1 VTTFATVLRGLRSR
15 ALLSLA
21 SLAMMVLALAG
32 VVLGPVFQQ
41 ASVDS
46 YTLTR
51 VDAAPEPLT
60 ALSWS
65 AYVTGSQSQV
75 GSADLDSL
83 VGSAVEEVD
92 RLRPSV
98 YAPPEVLLFSDEVV
112 RPADGA
118 LVRYLARDDVCATL
132 EVEGRCP
139 EGPGEVL
146 LNREDLRGLAIGDA
160 VDAPELGNPVVVGVY
175 ETPAGTDAWLYPAL
189 LASRPATAAP
199 NAQPYRPAPYV
210 VTPDV
215 LAGLRPRLW
224 DVRLESRLVVPD
236 RMGDRAFDD
245 LVADIDAVRLATYP
259 VEGGQLDGTST
270 VNALGA
276 VLVDVRGQREAAR
289 SALAPAVLSLV
300 LVALAMILRLQVA
313 SVAARAPEQ
322 ALAALR
328 GLGRRRSWVLGLS
341 EPWLLVLASV
351 PLGLLAGY
359 VGATALA
366 RAWLRPGIGLDVPAA
381 SVVGAVLV
389 TLALAAV
396 SGAAVAQGMREPIGA
411 RLAGVHRPR
420 PSSRVVVAA
429 ELVVVLLALVLPLT
443 RVGAD
448 PGGLGLADLLLPVA
462 AAVAAGLVTT
472 RVVTA
477 LATRWTARGAQRPL
491 SVFVAAR
498 AVARRSQ
505 GTLVV
510 LPVTAAI
517 SLAVFAVGVDSVA
530 AGWRAS
536 VAATSAPADA
546 VYESPLTLDETLQLT
561 RDVDPEGRYAMAAG
575 QVSIPSAGSVAV
587 LDSERLGRVG
597 AWPGQWLEGRSGAGA
612 ARLLGPSAPV
622 LRFAGAEVSV
632 TVDAPAAGATLVLG
646 VRSVA
651 GDQTV
656 RLGPYPAGVT
666 TLTDT
671 TGTCAPGCLVRS
683 LSADGSDQPL
693 TVIGLEV
700 DGDPLS
706 PGLAHGGW
714 TGDQRGAEDGALVVP
729 PDETVLPAAGSV
741 PVPVLVGVDGG
752 GLLAADGSSLATASE
767 ELDVRVVGTAESLPF
782 VGPAGL
788 LADLPTFLLGSDPP
802 PPLVQ
807 PSVLVRDDAP
817 AEMVDRLRA
826 AGLVRVGGLADERR
840 ALDDSAYALAL
851 RLYLVVGAVLLLM
864 ALGGLVV
871 SNAVQ
876 VPARRRD
883 AASLRVVGVPR
894 RTVVLA
900 SVWESVVV
908 LGAAAVAGVLAG
920 VGALAVLL
928 PSLDLGVT
936 DAATVP
942 RVLADPDVGR
952 LVLLASA
959 VGLVLLAV
967 AAATAVLVVRR
978 ARGASLRETAR

>member
-1 VTTFATVLRGLRSR
+1 MTTFATVLRGLRSR

-65 AYVTGSQSQV
+65 AYVAGPQSEV
-75 GSADLDSL
+75 GSADLDTL
-83 VGSAVEEVD
+83 VGSAVEQVD
-92 RLRPSV
+92 RLRPAV

-139 EGPGEVL
+139 ERPGEVL

-175 ETPAGTDAWLYPAL
+175 ETPAGTGDWLYPAL

-210 VTPDV
+210 VTPEV
-215 LAGLRPRLW
+215 LSGLRPRLW
-224 DVRLESRLVVPD
+224 DVQLESRLVVPD

-245 LVADIDAVRLATYP
+245 LVADIEAVRSATYP

-289 SALAPAVLSLV
+289 NALAPAVLSLV

-313 SVAARAPEQ
+313 AVAARAPEQ

-359 VGATALA
+359 AGATALA
-366 RAWLRPGIGLDVPAA
+366 RAWLRPGIGLAVPTA

-396 SGAAVAQGMREPIGA
+396 SAAAVAQGMREPIGA

-420 PSSRVVVAA
+420 PSSRLVVTA

-448 PGGLGLADLLLPVA
+448 PDGLGLADLLLPVA

-498 AVARRSQ
+498 AVARRAQ

-530 AGWRAS
+530 AAWRAS
-536 VAATSAPADA
+536 VAATAAPADD

-561 RDVDPEGRYAMAAG
+561 RDVDPEGRYAMAAA
-575 QVSIPSAGSVAV
+575 QVSIPSVGSVAV
-587 LDSERLGRVG
+587 LDSGRLGRVG
-597 AWPGQWLEGRSGAGA
+597 AWPAQWLGGRTGVEA
-612 ARLLGPSAPV
+612 ADLLGPSAPV
-622 LRFAGAEVSV
+622 LRLAGASTV
-632 TVDAPAAGATLVLG
+632 T
-646 VRSVA
+646 
-651 GDQTV
+651 
-656 RLGPYPAGVT
+656 
-666 TLTDT
+666 
-671 TGTCAPGCLVRS
+671 
-683 LSADGSDQPL
+683 
-693 TVIGLEV
+693 GLEV
-700 DGDPLS
+700 DGAPLS
-706 PGLAHGGW
+706 PGLADGGW
-714 TGDQRGAEDGALVVP
+714 TGAGDGAVVVP
-729 PDETVLPAAGSV
+729 PDETLLPVAASV
-741 PVPVLVGVDGG
+741 PLPVLVGVEGS
-752 GLLAADGSSLATASE
+752 GLLAGDGSSLETASE
-767 ELDVRVVGTAESLPF
+767 TLDVTVAGTAESLPF

-788 LADLPTFLLGSDPP
+788 LADLPTFLLTSDPP

-817 AEMVDRLRA
+817 AAVVDPLRA

-959 VGLVLLAV
+959 VGVVLLAV
-967 AAATAVLVVRR
+967 ATVTAVLVVRR
-978 ARGASLRETAR
+978 ARAASLRETAR

>member
-1 VTTFATVLRGLRSR
+1 
-15 ALLSLA
+15 
-21 SLAMMVLALAG
+21 
-32 VVLGPVFQQ
+32 
-41 ASVDS
+41 
-46 YTLTR
+46 
-51 VDAAPEPLT
+51 
-60 ALSWS
+60 
-65 AYVTGSQSQV
+65 
-75 GSADLDSL
+75 
-83 VGSAVEEVD
+83 
-92 RLRPSV
+92 V

-139 EGPGEVL
+139 ERPGEVL
-146 LNREDLRGLAIGDA
+146 LNREDLRGLAIGDT
-160 VDAPELGNPVVVGVY
+160 VDAPELGDPVVVGVY
-175 ETPAGTDAWLYPAL
+175 ETPAGTDDWLYPAL

-210 VTPDV
+210 VTPEV
-215 LAGLRPRLW
+215 LSGLRPRLW
-224 DVRLESRLVVPD
+224 DVQLESRLVVPD

-245 LVADIDAVRLATYP
+245 LVADIEAVRSATYP

-289 SALAPAVLSLV
+289 NALAPAVLSLV

-313 SVAARAPEQ
+313 AVAARAPEQ

-359 VGATALA
+359 AGATALA
-366 RAWLRPGIGLDVPAA
+366 RAWLRPGIGLAVPTA

-396 SGAAVAQGMREPIGA
+396 SAAAVAQGMREPIGA

-420 PSSRVVVAA
+420 PSSRLVVTA

-448 PGGLGLADLLLPVA
+448 PDGLGLADLLLPVA

-498 AVARRSQ
+498 AVARRAQ

-530 AGWRAS
+530 AAWRAS
-536 VAATSAPADA
+536 VAATAAPADD

-561 RDVDPEGRYAMAAG
+561 RDVDPEGRYAMAAA
-575 QVSIPSAGSVAV
+575 QVSIPSVGSVAV
-587 LDSERLGRVG
+587 LDSGRLGRVG
-597 AWPGQWLEGRSGAGA
+597 AWPAQWLGGRTGVEA
-612 ARLLGPSAPV
+612 ADLLGPSAPV
-622 LRFAGAEVSV
+622 LRLAGAEVSV
-632 TVDAPAAGATLVLG
+632 TVDAPAAGATLVVG

-651 GDQTV
+651 GDQTL
-656 RLGPYPAGVT
+656 RLGPYPAGVA

-683 LSADGSDQPL
+683 VSADGIDQPL
-693 TVIGLEV
+693 TVTGLEV
-700 DGDPLS
+700 DGAPLS
-706 PGLAHGGW
+706 PGLADGGW
-714 TGDQRGAEDGALVVP
+714 TGAGDGAVVVP
-729 PDETVLPAAGSV
+729 PDETLLPVAASV
-741 PVPVLVGVDGG
+741 PLPVLVGVEGS
-752 GLLAADGSSLATASE
+752 GLLAGDGSSLETASE
-767 ELDVRVVGTAESLPF
+767 TLDVTVAGTAESLPF

-788 LADLPTFLLGSDPP
+788 LADLPTFLLTSDPP

-817 AEMVDRLRA
+817 AAVVDPLRA

-959 VGLVLLAV
+959 VGVVLLAV
-967 AAATAVLVVRR
+967 ATVTAVLVVRR
-978 ARGASLRETAR
+978 ARAASLRETAR